1 MQNKPFKFSGTR
13 ADVVAEA
20 RTWLDT
26 PFVHQGWT
34 KGVACDCIGL
44 IKGVGVEL
52 SLFDYDE
59 QSDKA
64 RRYAAYSMLPNP
76 RKMREGLAEFFVP
89 ISKDE
94 ALPGDI
100 FYIAWAKEPQHVALL
115 SDHGLIHSYSHVGKV
130 VEHALDAEWERRICA
145 AYRYPYFVE
154 CT

>member
-1 MQNKPFKFSGTR
+1 MPNNPITR

-20 RTWLDT
+20 RNWLNT

-34 KGVACDCIGL
+34 KGIACDCIGL

-89 ISKDE
+89 IAKDE

-115 SDHGLIHSYSHVGKV
+115 TDHGLIHSYSHVGKV

-154 CT
+154 HM

>member
-1 MQNKPFKFSGTR
+1 MQNNLITR
-13 ADVVAEA
+13 IDVVVEA
-20 RTWLDT
+20 RTWLNT

-44 IKGVGVEL
+44 IKGVGVAL

-59 QSDKA
+59 HSDKA
-64 RRYAAYSMLPNP
+64 QRYAAYSMLPNP

-100 FYIAWAKEPQHVALL
+100 FYIAWAKEPQHVALMT
-115 SDHGLIHSYSHVGKV
+115 DHGIIHSYSHVGKV

-145 AYRYPYFVE
+145 AYRYPYFAGGA
-154 CT
+154 

>member
-1 MQNKPFKFSGTR
+1 MQNNLITR
-13 ADVVAEA
+13 ADVVAAA
-20 RTWLDT
+20 RGWLNT

-34 KGVACDCIGL
+34 KGIACDCIGL

-59 QSDKA
+59 HSDKA

-89 ISKDE
+89 IAKDE

-100 FYIAWAKEPQHVALL
+100 FYIAWAKEPQHVALMT
-115 SDHGLIHSYSHVGKV
+115 DHGLIHSYSHVGKV

-154 CT
+154 CA